1 MKTNKTT
8 HPNHFKSF
16 FKKCHPT
23 GSLIYS
29 RGVPSRT
36 KPLFAYISSWW
47 DEMQTIAHDFGICS
61 LETLLYFSQNSFFLA
76 TKTAPKTVD
85 NEMSHNRSGPFHV
98 AAFWRHSWKTKTIE
112 WLSMNLVIPWDTPY
126 ALNMSWII
134 IKTQIKNKS
143 STIPSK
149 QKIKTNPN
157 KQSK

>member
-1 MKTNKTT
+1 MTKNKTT
-8 HPNHFKSF
+8 NPNNFKSF

-61 LETLLYFSQNSFFLA
+61 LETPVIFFAKLVFSGDQKS
-76 TKTAPKTVD
+76 TKNGRPRNVTVPLWTV
-85 NEMSHNRSGPFHV
+85 SRT
-98 AAFWRHSWKTKTIE
+98 AFWRHSWKTKTIE